1 MYQETSIKEL
11 IQKLMPKQN
20 EIIVGRVV
28 SENPFR
34 VQAVNDEKLTLSRN
48 TLIVP
53 DRLSGIKSGEY
64 LHILVLNGGK
74 KYYALD
80 KAVM

>member
-1 MYQETSIKEL
+1 MYQETSIKAL
-11 IQKLMPKQN
+11 IQKLMPKPN
-20 EIIVGRVV
+20 EIMIGRVISV
-28 SENPFR
+28 NPLK
-34 VQAVNDEKLTLSRN
+34 VQAVNDEKLTFSAN

-53 DRLSGIKSGEY
+53 ERLSGIRAGEY

>member
-1 MYQETSIKEL
+1 MYQETSLKAL
-11 IQKLMPKQN
+11 IQKLMPKPS
-20 EIIVGRVV
+20 EIIIGKVV
-28 SENPFR
+28 SKNPLK
-34 VQAVNDEKLTLSRN
+34 VQAVNDEKLTFSKN
-48 TLIVP
+48 TLVVP
-53 DRLSGIKSGEY
+53 ERLSGIKSGEY